1 MLALFFTLLISQT
14 TLADGTDY
22 LSEVQSQPI
31 LSNLSVSETAEIAI
45 RIYEL
50 GYDSFMA
57 DRSGEI
63 LEISINNAKSTF
75 TVVLALSA
83 STEGKDDP
91 LTVECEIPKVNTVKD
106 VLDTYGFQPFVESR
120 LLHCLI
126 NN

>member
-1 MLALFFTLLISQT
+1 MLALLFTLLISQT
-14 TLADGTDY
+14 SLADGSDY

-106 VLDTYGFQPFVESR
+106 VLDTYGFQPFIESR
-120 LLHCLI
+120 LLHCLV

>member
-1 MLALFFTLLISQT
+1 MLALFFTFLISQT
-14 TLADGTDY
+14 TLADGYDY
-22 LSEVQSQPI
+22 QKEIQSEPI